1 MEAPLTETGENRV
14 CTAGPVSKGNC
25 SWTQVLSLE
34 GLEDAGSTGR
44 KGSVLTVPS
53 SHPVRGT
60 GVGNMNTHG
69 YSERIIKAGL

>member
-1 MEAPLTETGENRV
+1 MLDPQEEREA
-14 CTAGPVSKGNC
+14 C
-25 SWTQVLSLE
+25 SH
-34 GLEDAGSTGR
+34 A
-44 KGSVLTVPS
+44 PS